1 MNNHPAWVTEKHHMP
16 QSNLRPGAAPRRFS
30 RAALITVTALVFSLL
45 GLHQSASAA
54 GGVVTGRI
62 VEPNGTTVVT
72 SGNITLRSSN
82 WTYSQ
87 YQSLGSDGRFTFSG
101 VPAGSHFLEIWANP
115 SVPNSAFNP
124 DTQTVTVTDDRTT
137 ALGDIRL
144 LAPNV
149 FGKVVRSDGTTPVT
163 NGSVTIRTGDWGIS
177 RYSSLDASGVFKMA
191 LSTQTTYVVEA
202 YTSDTTESRPD
213 NVTVTYAGAAIYLDG
228 TNGSQ
233 ALRTNAAAMRGRIL
247 VPGGTGA
254 QYASLTLNDSNNV
267 GVQWAST
274 DQDGFF
280 KIDSVPT
287 GAYRLH
293 INPPYSPSGLAA
305 PDDVSLSLTKGTTNT
320 SLLTT
325 PLTLTQSLKH
335 IVGKVTR
342 ARNGAAI
349 TDASVSAWQQNGG
362 GNANGTVDSSG
373 KFNLLV
379 SSGGTW
385 QVSIWPSYQNNV
397 QPDWTLSG
405 DPSTVRFALSNTQE
419 ESQTANFSVATLSA
433 TIQGTIYTPGGA
445 PVYASAS
452 DYYSVSAWSDRMYGG
467 GGWSQVNSS
476 GTYSMRI
483 APGTY
488 TVSVYGSMTYGAPQQ
503 TITVKEDETV
513 TLNVTLLARNATITG
528 LVQDNRSRG
537 IANQWCS
544 AWAKSS
550 SGWGSGSTDPN
561 GRYSFNVTAGTY
573 YVSCYPSGGSAAT
586 SPSTPSSGTRY
597 VSTDPPLEVTVAAN
611 GTVTADV
618 VFAIADATVSGKLV
632 DPSGSP
638 VSSVYGWVNAQKCS
652 STPATTGFAYYGG
665 LGGSITSGTFSLG
678 VPGGCWTLRA
688 SLGYLGDY
696 TSASAKDVTVESGGT
711 VSNVELQL
719 APNNATVSGS
729 VVDAKGTTLTDTYGS
744 VFMTDG
750 ANYRW
755 VQITNGTYSLKTS
768 AGTWNFGCWLDP
780 ATTTQYYMAGV
791 CDTTVTATANAT
803 TTHNLVLQRAD
814 STLIVKA
821 LKPNGDPLPNAHLS
835 VSTSFGATKTT
846 SYSMYGSWYN
856 PDRSTDQNGLATF
869 IVPAGPYFV
878 SASISTDFGYMNPPR
893 EVVNAVSDA
902 RTTVTLQF
910 LQPDATI
917 SGTVTKGG
925 TTYTGGGTITAYSA
939 EGGYSEADVK
949 TDGTFS
955 LPCTKND
962 VWVVSAGNDATATT
976 GLASD
981 ETAVDVPASGK
992 ATTTLELGDTITMPT
1007 PTTTTFATNT
1017 DQTVTAGGITVN
1029 APANTLTTQN
1039 ANVSLTI
1046 TPTVEERP
1054 STANDSPIG
1063 PAYDISVAK
1072 TSGSD
1077 AGSPVTD
1084 LAGSLTITL
1093 PYTDSDLTA
1102 TGASEGALTVQSWDP
1117 TVDTYTEVQ
1126 GYTVNAANNKVSFS
1140 TSHLSKFVI
1149 TTAPVEKT
1157 GTPVVTPG
1165 GSLAPGT
1172 EAPVITPDFVNL
1184 KVRNLAV
1191 VYGNKGATVAIYD
1204 AKGALVK
1211 KFRPYGASVTASLK
1225 VVAADVLTTNN
1236 GEELIISSPANP
1248 TLPVKVFSLT
1258 GRLLGK
1264 TPGFQS
1270 TSVSVMTADLNAD
1283 GTHEIVVSGAGRKT
1297 IDVYGFVSKSLKRRV
1312 TIKSPWSNGAEV
1324 LAGNI
1329 TGSDADELVIAPN
1342 GENTITLYTVDLK
1355 KRRANA
1361 VAAAAVKFAASG
1373 QRLALANT
1381 TGNAYQEIVVW
1392 PADAAGTIR
1401 ILGLTGKRLKTLSRV
1416 NAADALALTLGDV
1429 NADGR
1434 TDIVVLST
1442 KKNQPTVRLLSAQR
1456 GKMTMTSVTAALPTS
1471 IGVPDVAIGD
1481 VDADGVGDVIVAAG
1495 ASSRV
1500 YAYSYRPGSKTLSL
1514 VTTAYVGAKKA
1525 TAGNHVTTTDLNGD
1539 GKREIVV
1546 TPRGQSPTLTI
1557 LNLQKRKFVTSKR
1570 LKPAGAAFRGSFGIT
1585 AASTK

>member
-1 MNNHPAWVTEKHHMP
+1 MP
-16 QSNLRPGAAPRRFS
+16 QSNFRPGAAPRRFS
-30 RAALITVTALVFSLL
+30 RAALITVAALLFGLL
-45 GLHQSASAA
+45 GLRQPASAA
-54 GGVVTGRI
+54 DGTVTGRI

-72 SGNITLRSSN
+72 SGNMTLRSSN

-101 VPAGSHFLEIWANP
+101 VPAGSYFLEIWANP

-124 DTQTVTVTDDRTT
+124 DTQTVTVTNHQTT
-137 ALGDIRL
+137 ALGDIRM

-149 FGKVVRSDGTTPVT
+149 FGKVVRSDGTTAVT

-177 RYSSLDASGVFKMA
+177 RYASLDASGVFKMA
-191 LSTQTTYVVEA
+191 LSTQTNYVVEV
-202 YTSDTTESRPD
+202 YTWDTTESRPD
-213 NVTVTYAGAAIYLDG
+213 NVTITYAGAPIYLDG
-228 TNGSQ
+228 TNASQ
-233 ALRTNAAAMRGRIL
+233 ALRTNVAAMRGRVL

-254 QYASLTLNDSNNV
+254 QYASLTLYDSNNV
-267 GVQWAST
+267 GVQWSST

-280 KIDSVPT
+280 KMDSVPT
-287 GAYRLH
+287 GSYRLR
-293 INPPYSPSGLAA
+293 INPPYSPSGLAT
-305 PDDVSLSLTKGTTNT
+305 PDDIAVSLTKGTVNT

-325 PLTLTQSLKH
+325 PVTLTQSAKR
-335 IVGKVTR
+335 IIGRVTR

-362 GNANGTVDSSG
+362 GYANGTVDSSG
-373 KFNLLV
+373 NFNLLV

-405 DPSTVRFALSNTQE
+405 NPNTVRFALSNTQA
-419 ESQTANFSVATLSA
+419 ESQTSNFSVATLSA

-445 PVYASAS
+445 PVYGGGS
-452 DYYSVSAWSDRMYGG
+452 DYYSVSAWSDRSYGG

-476 GTYSMRI
+476 GAYSMRI

-537 IANQWCS
+537 IASQWCS
-544 AWAKSS
+544 AWSKSG
-550 SGWGSGSTDPN
+550 SGWGSGSTDSN

-573 YVSCYPSGGSAAT
+573 YVSCYPSGGSMAT
-586 SPSTPSSGTRY
+586 SPTQSGTRY
-597 VSTDPPLEVTVAAN
+597 VSTDPPQEVTVAAN

-618 VFAIADATVSGKLV
+618 VFAIADATISGKLV
-632 DPSGSP
+632 DQSGSP
-638 VSSVYGWVNAQKCS
+638 VSSVWGWVNAQKCN
-652 STPATTGFAYYGG
+652 STLSTGFAYYGG

-696 TSASAKDVTVESGGT
+696 TSASAKEVTVDAGGT

-719 APNNATVSGS
+719 VPNNATVAGS
-729 VVDAKGTTLTDTYGS
+729 VVDANGTTLTDAYGS
-744 VFMTDG
+744 VFLTDG

-768 AGTWNFGCWLDP
+768 AGAWNFGCWLDP
-780 ATTTQYYMAGV
+780 ATTTQYYMVGV

-814 STLIVKA
+814 STLIVKT

-835 VSTSFGATKTT
+835 VGTSFGATKTT

-856 PDRSTDQNGLATF
+856 PDRTTNQNGQATF
-869 IVPAGPYFV
+869 MVPAGTYFV

-893 EVVNAVSDA
+893 EVVTAVSDA
-902 RTTVTLQF
+902 QSTVTLQF

-925 TTYTGGGTITAYSA
+925 ATYTGGGTITAYSA
-939 EGGYSEADVK
+939 EGGYSEADVQ

-955 LPCTKND
+955 LPATKND

-992 ATTTLELGDTITMPT
+992 ATTTLELGDTVIMPT

-1017 DQTVTAGGITVN
+1017 DQTVTTGGVTVN

-1039 ANVSLTI
+1039 ATVSLTI

-1054 STANDSPIG
+1054 STATDSPIG
-1063 PAYDISVAK
+1063 PAYDISVTK

-1077 AGSPVTD
+1077 SGSPVTD

-1093 PYTDSDLTA
+1093 PYTDADLTA
-1102 TGASEGALTVQSWDP
+1102 TGASESTLTVQSWDP
-1117 TVDTYTEVQ
+1117 TADTYTEVQ
-1126 GYTVNAANNKVSFS
+1126 GYSVDKANNKVSFS

-1172 EAPVITPDFVNL
+1172 DAPVITPDFVNL

-1191 VYGNKGATVAIYD
+1191 VYGNTKATVAIYD
-1204 AKGALVK
+1204 AEGALVK
-1211 KFRPYGASVTASLK
+1211 KFRPYGAAVTASLK
-1225 VVAADVLTTNN
+1225 VIAADVLTTNN
-1236 GEELIISSPANP
+1236 GEELIIYSPSNP
-1248 TLPVKVFSLT
+1248 NLPVKVFSLT
-1258 GRLLGK
+1258 GRELGK
-1264 TPGFQS
+1264 TTGFQS
-1270 TSVSVMTADLNAD
+1270 TSVNVMTADLNAD
-1283 GTHEIVVSGAGRKT
+1283 GTHEIVVSGAGQQT
-1297 IDVYGFVSKSLKRRV
+1297 IDVYGFISKSLKRRV
-1312 TIKSPWSNGAEV
+1312 MIKTAWSNGAEV
-1324 LAGNI
+1324 LAGNL
-1329 TGSDADELVIAPN
+1329 TGSDADELVVAPN
-1342 GENTITLYTVDLK
+1342 DGTTVTIYTVDLK
-1355 KRRANA
+1355 KRRASA

-1381 TGNAYQEIVVW
+1381 TGNAYQEIVLW
-1392 PADAAGTIR
+1392 PADDSGTIR
-1401 ILGLTGKRLKTLSRV
+1401 ILGLNGKRLKTLSRV
-1416 NAADALALTLGDV
+1416 KAADALALTLGDV

-1442 KKNQPTVRLLSAQR
+1442 KKNQPTVRLLSFRQGR
-1456 GKMTMTSVTAALPTS
+1456 MTTTSVTAALPTS
-1471 IGVPDVAIGD
+1471 IGVPDVAVGD

-1495 ASSRV
+1495 GSSRV

-1514 VTTAYVGAKKA
+1514 VTAAYVGAKKS
-1525 TAGNHVTTTDLNGD
+1525 TAGNRVTITDLNGD
-1539 GKREIVV
+1539 GKREVVV

-1557 LNLQKRKFVTSKR
+1557 LNLQKKKFVTSKR
-1570 LKPAGAAFRGSFGIT
+1570 LKPAGAAYQGSFGIT